1 MNDLL
6 ASIRRNAVGLGLFAL
21 VTAGAIAVAQV
32 TTADRI
38 EHNIRMAQARA
49 LNEIVPAGTYDNDI
63 LNDTI
68 RVDQRF
74 NQQLLGP
81 LQAGDKIYLARTAG
95 KVNTVI
101 LPVVAPDGYTTAIK
115 LLVGIHADGTL
126 AGVRVTEHRETPG
139 LGDKIDLK
147 KSDWILEFS
156 GKKLD
161 DLGEEAWAV
170 KKDGGVFDQFTGAT
184 ITPRAVVKAVK
195 LAQKFFYHHK
205 DELLDQRLVEPP
217 AADTA
222 GE

>member
-49 LNEIVPAGTYDNDI
+49 LNEIVPAGSYDNDI

-68 RVDQRF
+68 RVDKRF

-147 KSDWILEFS
+147 KSDWILAFS

-217 AADTA
+217 AAESA